1 MLGRNCSTCD
11 CCPNFLQWIFDNV
24 SGANM
29 RFEVTLEHSS
39 RDQHQLFSP
48 LNDNTTPRRALYS
61 QRLSEPGYEQKT
73 IAGTF
78 VIERPASNLSL
89 FSRWTK
95 RITVNSTAYD
105 LELAFPNGAQSLRIH
120 QGLTFSVTTPASVQ
134 SWRRAYTK
142 LGISDRCLG
151 PPLLA
156 WTQPIFEDIMPGHIQ
171 ADANFNPTPIS
182 DGAAIDSLMVRLMPI
197 TQLVPVGA
205 EHSPIRLRLNRDGVT
220 AWDVSCD
227 AISAPATFSGAA
239 PGVLQ
244 SNRYADIYSEGIL
257 VNECNQTEAG
267 RAFYGGGGGRDIVIS
282 VSADITNPPATSVL
296 DGNGFTVPARR
307 WRWSQ
312 SLRISSMKLKTD
324 DAQFDVMMQ
333 VLEPAWSRFGSL
345 RIAAGPR
352 NNLNTTTLLS
362 DQTYCE
368 SLEEEE

>member
-1 MLGRNCSTCD
+1 
-11 CCPNFLQWIFDNV
+11 LQWIFDNV

-39 RDQHQLFSP
+39 RDQHELFSA
-48 LNDNTTPRRALYS
+48 LNDNRTAQRARLS
-61 QRLSEPGYEQKT
+61 QRLSETGYEEKT

-78 VIERPASNLSL
+78 TIERPASNLSL

-95 RITVNSTAYD
+95 RITVDSTAYD
-105 LELAFPNGAQSLRIH
+105 LELAFPNGAQSFRDH

-151 PPLLA
+151 PPFLA
-156 WTQPIFEDIMPGHIQ
+156 WTQPIFEDIMPGHSQ
-171 ADANFNPTPIS
+171 ADANLTPIS
-182 DGAAIDSLMVRLMPI
+182 DGFAIDNFIVRLMPI
-197 TQLVPVGA
+197 TQLVPVGV
-205 EHSPIRLRLNRDGVT
+205 EHSPIRLRLNRDQVT

-227 AISAPATFSGAA
+227 AIAAPATFSGTA

-244 SNRYADIYSEGIL
+244 SNRWADIYSDGIL

-267 RAFYGGGGGRDIVIS
+267 RAFYGGGGGHDFEVD
-282 VSADITNPPATSVL
+282 VSADITNPAATIL
-296 DGNGFTVPARR
+296 LGADGIGGFTVPARR
-307 WRWSQ
+307 WTWSQ

-324 DAQFDVMMQ
+324 DAELDVMMQ
-333 VLEPAWSRFGSL
+333 VFQPAWSRFGSL

-352 NNLNTTTLLS
+352 NGLNTTTPLT

-368 SLEEEE
+368 NLEEEE